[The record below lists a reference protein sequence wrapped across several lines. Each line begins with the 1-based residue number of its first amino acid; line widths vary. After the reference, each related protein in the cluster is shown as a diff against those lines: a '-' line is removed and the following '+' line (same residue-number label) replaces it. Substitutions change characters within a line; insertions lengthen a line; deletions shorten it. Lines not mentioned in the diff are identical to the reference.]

1 MATVSLQTITGTFNG
16 ERTELRDTILAPEL
30 VESLGEQSGASL
42 LVFSLQT
49 AGEIPDGGVEVTVN
63 SDIDLTEYFS
73 RLGRQPF
80 TIGGEVLEA
89 VYDDDGT
96 ASGFRLRIDSPN
108 AAVSLTLENE
118 AEETDG
124 PETATF
130 TLEGGDDVD
139 IAEGSATVTFYD
151 SLETVPVSE
160 TEPQVSLTISE
171 TELIESVGNT
181 STLTFN
187 VDGDIP
193 EDGVLVYVN
202 STSGDRG
209 DLGEFNVFDAEIS
222 GGTVPFANFV
232 ASGFYFKIFED
243 GASITLSAF
252 DETTNPEI
260 EEGIV
265 EGIQSFTYEL
275 VAGPGYTIDP
285 DAGSISLTI
294 ADNPD
299 SVVIDP
305 TEEPEPEEGNDLPG
319 DTESND
325 TIATAV
331 ATGLSSDNPLV
342 EISGELAQQ
351 RTPAVDRT
359 EDVDMYSVELE
370 AGDVLRLDTDARALQ
385 PSPLSPDTVLR
396 IFDAEGNDLAQSDDD
411 FAPDELFA
419 PGRQDSYIEF
429 TAETAGTYYVGVS
442 SFGNGFFDF
451 YVNDDGTLDNDPY
464 DPNVAG
470 SGTGRSYGEYNLNL
484 SLNQEF
490 TPVETVIPASTGDGP
505 TVSLLATPATYDSDD
520 NLIANALVQF
530 TPEFRNASILTLGLE
545 TEGAIPEEGVE
556 VYLTSNID
564 LSTVFST
571 REPFSPGGAQ
581 VLGAV
586 YDSDGAPVGLKINLT
601 SNSAILNLNLSDP
614 EEAPTDGEETV
625 TFNLE
630 PSSGYLVGEDSFS
643 TIIYDTLED
652 VPELPTV
659 PTVGIALSE
668 TELFESE
675 GNTTTLTF
683 TLDTPPSPE
692 GVTINLDSGERAA
705 LGEFDVFNAVIE
717 GGSFPAPNFR
727 ASGFFFQMTEQVAT
741 ITFSAFDET
750 TNPAIA
756 AEDAL
761 EGIEEFTFAVQ
772 AGVGYAI
779 DPDASEVTV
788 TIADNPDSV
797 ILDPDAEVGSEEEPA
812 IPFEEESNDT
822 IATATDTGLSLLSPN
837 FLLQAEIDSTRATR
851 NLIDATEDVDIYA
864 FNLEAGESVTIDVDS
879 IPFELEDF
887 TRTQRVDT
895 ELRIFNEAGEELL
908 LNTEDYAP
916 DEVFASGRDPYVEF
930 TATEAGTYY
939 AGVAMLSNRAY
950 DPNIAGS
957 GSGRVFPDFGINLG
971 EYTIEFNLI
980 TDSLTPTQEGT
991 AGDDEL
997 SGSIADDVLSGLG
1010 GDDSL
1015 FGNGGSDV
1023 LLGGA
1028 GNDELYGE
1036 SGDDTLLGGPGD
1048 DLFYGN
1054 NGNDIFTG
1062 GSGNDEIF
1070 GGEDSDVIFA
1080 GDGDDTLLA
1089 NDSRDVIS
1097 GDDGNDLLFAGGGD
1111 DILMGVTGDDELFG
1125 GAGSDLFVFGN
1136 GDGTDTIFDFE
1147 TGIDQIGLVEGELV
1161 FADLTLSQDGENTL
1175 LGVADSGETLA
1186 VLKEVEA
1193 SSITEDSF
1201 VIVPDVSNPDEA
1213 LALI

>member
-1 MATVSLQTITGTFNG
+1 MATVSLQIITGTFNG
-16 ERTELRDTILAPEL
+16 ERTELRDTILSPEL
-30 VESLGEQSGASL
+30 VESLGDQSGASL

-49 AGEIPDGGVEVTVN
+49 EGEIPEVGIEVTVN

-89 VYDDDGT
+89 VYDDAGT
-96 ASGFRLRIDSPN
+96 ATGFRLRINSPN
-108 AAVSLTLENE
+108 AAVSLNLENK

-124 PETATF
+124 PETSTF
-130 TLEGGDDVD
+130 SLEGGDGVN
-139 IAEGSATVTFYD
+139 IASGSATVTFYD
-151 SLETVPVSE
+151 SLETAPIPE
-160 TEPQVSLTISE
+160 TAPEVSLTISE

-181 STLTFN
+181 TTLTFN

-202 STSGDRG
+202 SASGDRG
-209 DLGEFNVFDAEIS
+209 DLGEFDVFNAEIS
-222 GGTVPFANFV
+222 GGTVPFANFA

-275 VAGPGYTIDP
+275 VPGPGYTISP
-285 DAGSISLTI
+285 DASSISLTI

-299 SVVIDP
+299 SVVIEP
-305 TEEPEPEEGNDLPG
+305 VEEPDPGEGNDFPS

-331 ATGLSSDNPLV
+331 VTGLSSDNPLV
-342 EISGELAQQ
+342 SISGELAQQ
-351 RTPAVDRT
+351 RIPAIDRT
-359 EDVDMYSVELE
+359 EDVDIYSVDLE
-370 AGDVLRLDTDARALQ
+370 AGDVLLLDIDARALL

-396 IFDAEGNDLAQSDDD
+396 IFDEEGNELAGSDDD

-429 TAETAGTYYVGVS
+429 IAETAGTYYVGVS

-451 YVNDDGTLDNDPY
+451 FLNDDGTPSNAPY

-470 SGTGRSYGEYNLNL
+470 SGTGRSYGEYTLNL
-484 SLNQEF
+484 SLNQDF
-490 TPVETVIPASTGDGP
+490 APVETIIPASTGDGP

-571 REPFSPGGAQ
+571 RAPFSPDGAE

-586 YDSDGAPVGLKINLT
+586 YDSDGTPVGLKINLT

-625 TFNLE
+625 SFTLE
-630 PSSGYLVGEDSFS
+630 PSAGYLVGEDSFS
-643 TIIYDTLED
+643 TTIYDTLED

-659 PTVGIALSE
+659 PTVGITISE
-668 TELFESE
+668 TELFESV

-692 GVTINLDSGERAA
+692 GVIINVDSGERAA

-750 TNPAIA
+750 TNPLIP

-772 AGVGYAI
+772 PGVGYAI
-779 DPDASEVTV
+779 APDASEITL

-797 ILDPDAEVGSEEEPA
+797 ILDPDIGGGVEGPE
-812 IPFEEESNDT
+812 IPFEEELNDT
-822 IATATDTGLSLLSPN
+822 IATAIDTGLGVLSPN

-864 FNLEAGESVTIDVDS
+864 FNLEAGETVTIDVDS
-879 IPFELEDF
+879 IPFELEEF

-895 ELRIFNEAGEELL
+895 ELRIFNEAGEELV
-908 LNTEDYAP
+908 LNTEDAAP

-939 AGVAMLSNRAY
+939 AGVAMLSNRGY

-997 SGSIADDVLSGLG
+997 SGSIADDVLSGLAG
-1010 GDDSL
+1010 NDSL

-1023 LLGGA
+1023 LLGGV

-1036 SGDDTLLGGPGD
+1036 SGNDTLLGGAGD

-1054 NGNDIFTG
+1054 NGNGIFTG

-1070 GGEDSDVIFA
+1070 GGDDSDVIFA

-1111 DILMGVTGDDELFG
+1111 DVLMGVTGDDELFG
-1125 GAGSDLFVFGN
+1125 EAGSDLFVFGN

-1147 TGIDQIGLVEGELV
+1147 SGVDRIGLVEGELV
-1161 FADLTLSQDGENTL
+1161 FADLTITQDGENTL
-1175 LGVADSGETLA
+1175 LGVSETGEILA
-1186 VLKEVEA
+1186 VLNGVEA
-1193 SSITEDSF
+1193 SSLTEDSF
-1201 VIVPDVSNPDEA
+1201 DIVPDVSNPDEA